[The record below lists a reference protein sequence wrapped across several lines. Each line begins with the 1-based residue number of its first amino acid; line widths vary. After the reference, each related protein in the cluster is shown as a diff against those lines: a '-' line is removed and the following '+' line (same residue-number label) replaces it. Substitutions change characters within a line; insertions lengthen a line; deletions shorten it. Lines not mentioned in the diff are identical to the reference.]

1 MISLPSVGL
10 RATTLREPR
19 QVRKEAALSGSR
31 RAQRMARPAALK
43 GAESMGRGMVE
54 QLAIYRRYRASNF
67 GELRGQD
74 PIAKT
79 LRRAVADGRI
89 GHGLLFVGPRG
100 TGKTSTARIVAKALN
115 CLTPA
120 DGEPCGTCTSC
131 IAIRDGATFDV
142 VESNAATSNRIDDVR
157 EDLIPLI
164 TTPPTDLK
172 RKVLIL
178 DEVHRFTNDAW
189 DALLKWLEEP
199 PPGIVFIFCT
209 TDPSKIRPAI
219 LSRLQRFDF
228 RPLPQATIAAKLSDI
243 LAAERRSADPAA
255 IELLARLA
263 DGGMRDAESMLDQ
276 LLSSGIETLRAT
288 DVEELLG
295 LPGADRVLALTEA
308 ILDADVSA
316 GLAVLADFEARGRDP
331 KVVVDHLTDLVRRAL
346 HAALAGGGSVP
357 GDASKLPAGLDLGGT
372 PGTPLPLAGR
382 SRDELLRLA
391 HALRRTEGGRGEADL
406 RLGLELL
413 LLGGAQAGPAT
424 TTVAASPLVAPAV
437 AASSAA
443 SATTPTRTRIAS
455 AGTASKPA
463 STPSATTNLEGA
475 ARGAGPAAAAVPG
488 EPRKARAASEGGVSS
503 QWEALVAAADPAT
516 KPLLADA
523 VPTFANGT
531 LTLGYAAS
539 KRFLRDR
546 AEARRDKLQSLASV
560 AYGAAV
566 AIAFAE
572 VEIGDAALREVWGG

>member
-1 MISLPSVGL
+1 MIFLPSVGL

-31 RAQRMARPAALK
+31 RAQRAARPAALK
-43 GAESMGRGMVE
+43 WRRAGHGESEGGAMAE
-54 QLAIYRRYRASNF
+54 QLAIYRRYRASTF

-79 LRRAVADGRI
+79 LQRAVADGRL

-115 CLTPA
+115 CLAPA
-120 DGEPCGTCTSC
+120 NGEPCGGCTAC

-164 TTPPTDLK
+164 TNPPTDLK

-228 RPLPQATIAAKLSDI
+228 RPIAQEQIAAKLVDI
-243 LAAERRSADPAA
+243 LKSEGRNAEPDA
-255 IELLARLA
+255 IALLARLA

-276 LLSSGIETLRAT
+276 LLSSGVDPLRAA

-295 LPGADRVLALTEA
+295 LPGAEDIARLASA
-308 ILDADVSA
+308 ALDADAAV
-316 GLAVLADFEARGRDP
+316 GLAILADFELRGRDP
-331 KVVVDHLTDLVRRAL
+331 RVVTEHLTDLIRRAL
-346 HAALAGGGSVP
+346 HAALATGGTVP
-357 GDASKLPAGLDLGGT
+357 ADASRLPAGVNLGGE
-372 PGTPLPLAGR
+372 PGAPLPLAGR

-391 HALRRTEGGRGEADL
+391 HALRRLESGRGDADL

-413 LLGGAQAGPAT
+413 LLGTLAP
-424 TTVAASPLVAPAV
+424 VAPAQATPV
-437 AASSAA
+437 AAASAAAAAPVRTAPPPAVAPTAVAAPVAEETPPAMKPTRTPRAAKSGAASSE
-443 SATTPTRTRIAS
+443 
-455 AGTASKPA
+455 
-463 STPSATTNLEGA
+463 EGDNWA
-475 ARGAGPAAAAVPG
+475 
-488 EPRKARAASEGGVSS
+488 
-503 QWEALVAAADPAT
+503 QMLAAADVPT

-523 VPTFANGT
+523 SGSFENGV
-531 LTLGYAAS
+531 LTILYPATKS
-539 KRFLRDR
+539 FLRVR
-546 AEARRDKLQSLASV
+546 AEERRERIEQLAAKV
-560 AYGAAV
+560 YGGV
-566 AIAFAE
+566 VRVAFAE
-572 VEIGDAALREVWGG
+572 KDEDATLRDVWKDA

>member
-1 MISLPSVGL
+1 MIVLPSVGL

-31 RAQRMARPAALK
+31 RAQRAARPAALRRRRAGYGESVG
-43 GAESMGRGMVE
+43 GAMAE
-54 QLAIYRRYRASNF
+54 QLAIYRRYRASKF

-79 LRRAVADGRI
+79 LQRAVADGRL

-115 CLTPA
+115 CLAPA
-120 DGEPCGTCTSC
+120 DGEPCGGCTAC

-164 TTPPTDLK
+164 TNPPTDLK

-228 RPLPQATIAAKLSDI
+228 RPIAQEQIAAKLVDI
-243 LAAERRSADPAA
+243 LKSEGRNAEPDAVA
-255 IELLARLA
+255 LLARLA

-276 LLSSGIETLRAT
+276 LLSSGVDPLRAA

-295 LPGADRVLALTEA
+295 LPGAEDIARLAGA
-308 ILDADVSA
+308 ALDADAAV
-316 GLAVLADFEARGRDP
+316 GLEILADFELRGRDP
-331 KVVVDHLTDLVRRAL
+331 RVVTERLTDLIRRAL
-346 HAALAGGGSVP
+346 HAALASGGTVP
-357 GDASKLPAGLDLGGT
+357 ADALKLPAGVDLGGE

-391 HALRRTEGGRGEADL
+391 HALRRLESGRGDADL

-413 LLGGAQAGPAT
+413 LLGTLAPGALGQTVSVPNAPAAAVAPPRT
-424 TTVAASPLVAPAV
+424 APSRPAESATVAAEAV
-437 AASSAA
+437 EEPPSAMKPTRSSRAATSGAAS
-443 SATTPTRTRIAS
+443 R
-455 AGTASKPA
+455 
-463 STPSATTNLEGA
+463 EGDA
-475 ARGAGPAAAAVPG
+475 WAHM
-488 EPRKARAASEGGVSS
+488 
-503 QWEALVAAADPAT
+503 LAAADVPT

-523 VPTFANGT
+523 SGVFENGV
-531 LTLGYAAS
+531 LTILYPATKS
-539 KRFLRDR
+539 FLRVR
-546 AEARRDKLQSLASV
+546 AEERRERIEQLASQV
-560 AYGAAV
+560 YGGV
-566 AIAFAE
+566 VRVAFAE
-572 VEIGDAALREVWGG
+572 KDADATLRDVWKDA

>member
-1 MISLPSVGL
+1 MIFLPSVGL

-31 RAQRMARPAALK
+31 RAQRAARPAALK
-43 GAESMGRGMVE
+43 WRRAGHGESEGGAMAE
-54 QLAIYRRYRASNF
+54 QLAIYRRYRASTF

-79 LRRAVADGRI
+79 LQRAVADGRL

-115 CLTPA
+115 CLAPA
-120 DGEPCGTCTSC
+120 DGEPCGSCTAC

-164 TTPPTDLK
+164 TNPPTDLK

-228 RPLPQATIAAKLSDI
+228 RPIAQEQIAAKLVDI
-243 LAAERRSADPAA
+243 LKSEGRNAEPDA
-255 IELLARLA
+255 IALLARLA

-276 LLSSGIETLRAT
+276 LLSSGVDPLRAA

-295 LPGADRVLALTEA
+295 LPGAEDIARLASA
-308 ILDADVSA
+308 ALDADAAV
-316 GLAVLADFEARGRDP
+316 GLGILADFELRGRDP
-331 KVVVDHLTDLVRRAL
+331 RVVTERLTDLIRRAL
-346 HAALAGGGSVP
+346 HAALATGGTVP
-357 GDASKLPAGLDLGGT
+357 ADASRLPAGVNLGGE
-372 PGTPLPLAGR
+372 PGAALPLAGR

-391 HALRRTEGGRGEADL
+391 HALRRLESGRGDADL

-413 LLGGAQAGPAT
+413 LLGTLAP
-424 TTVAASPLVAPAV
+424 VAPAQ
-437 AASSAA
+437 AA
-443 SATTPTRTRIAS
+443 
-455 AGTASKPA
+455 
-463 STPSATTNLEGA
+463 
-475 ARGAGPAAAAVPG
+475 PAAAASAHAAPVVAAAPVRTAPSLSVTPTAVAAPVV
-488 EPRKARAASEGGVSS
+488 EETPPAMKPTRTPRAAKSGTASEGGDNWA
-503 QWEALVAAADPAT
+503 QMLAAADVPT

-523 VPTFANGT
+523 SGSFENGV
-531 LTLGYAAS
+531 LTIVYPATKS
-539 KRFLRDR
+539 FLRVR
-546 AEARRDKLQSLASV
+546 AEERRDRIEQLAAQV
-560 AYGAAV
+560 YGGV
-566 AIAFAE
+566 VRVAFAE
-572 VEIGDAALREVWGG
+572 KDEDATLRDVWKDA

>member
-1 MISLPSVGL
+1 MIVLPSVGL

-31 RAQRMARPAALK
+31 RAQRAARPAALADRS
-43 GAESMGRGMVE
+43 GWQSEESEGGRMAE
-54 QLAIYRRYRASNF
+54 QLAIYRRYRASTF

-79 LRRAVADGRI
+79 LRRAVADGRL

-115 CLTPA
+115 CLAPA
-120 DGEPCGTCTSC
+120 DGEPCGSCTAC

-164 TTPPTDLK
+164 TNPPTDLK

-209 TDPSKIRPAI
+209 TDPSRIRPAI

-228 RPLPQATIAAKLSDI
+228 RPIAQDEIAGKLTEI
-243 LAAERRSADPAA
+243 LKTEKRNAEPEA
-255 IELLARLA
+255 IALLARLA

-276 LLSSGIETLRAT
+276 LLSSGVDPLRAA

-295 LPGADRVLALTEA
+295 LPSAEHIAQLAA
-308 ILDADVSA
+308 AMLDADAPA
-316 GLAVLADFEARGRDP
+316 GLAILSDFELRGRDP
-331 KVVVDHLTDLVRRAL
+331 HLVADHLTDLVRRAL
-346 HAALAGGGSVP
+346 HAALASGGSVP
-357 GDASKLPAGLDLGGT
+357 ADASRLPAGLTLGGE
-372 PGTPLPLAGR
+372 PGAPLPLAGR
-382 SRDELLRLA
+382 DRADLLRLA
-391 HALRRTEGGRGEADL
+391 HALRRLESGRGDADL

-413 LLGGAQAGPAT
+413 LLGTLTPITPAAT
-424 TTVAASPLVAPAV
+424 APVAATPAPVALAASVPPAMKPTRTPRAATSSTPPPAPVAPASDEWTRML
-437 AASSAA
+437 AAS
-443 SATTPTRTRIAS
+443 
-455 AGTASKPA
+455 
-463 STPSATTNLEGA
+463 
-475 ARGAGPAAAAVPG
+475 
-488 EPRKARAASEGGVSS
+488 
-503 QWEALVAAADPAT
+503 DPAT
-516 KPLLADA
+516 KPLIADA
-523 VPTFANGT
+523 RPAFASGV
-531 LTLGYAAS
+531 LTLLYSVS
-539 KRFLRDR
+539 KSFIRQRAEGRRDR
-546 AEARRDKLQSLASV
+546 IEAIAAQI
-560 AYGAAV
+560 YGAGV
-566 AIAFAE
+566 QVKF
-572 VEIGDAALREVWGG
+572 VEQDADTALREVWTDA

>member
-1 MISLPSVGL
+1 MG
-10 RATTLREPR
+10 
-19 QVRKEAALSGSR
+19 EA
-31 RAQRMARPAALK
+31 MA
-43 GAESMGRGMVE
+43 E
-54 QLAIYRRYRASNF
+54 QLAIYRRYRASTF

-79 LRRAVADGRI
+79 LQRAVADGRL

-115 CLTPA
+115 CLAPVA
-120 DGEPCGTCTSC
+120 GEPCGTCTAC

-164 TTPPTDLK
+164 TNPPTDLK

-228 RPLPQATIAAKLSDI
+228 RPIAQEQIAAKLADI
-243 LAAERRSADPAA
+243 LANEGRKAEPDA
-255 IELLARLA
+255 IALLARLA

-276 LLSSGIETLRAT
+276 LLSSGVDPLRAL

-295 LPGADRVLALTEA
+295 LPGAEDIARLAHA
-308 ILDADVSA
+308 ALDADA
-316 GLAVLADFEARGRDP
+316 ATGLGILADFERRGRDP
-331 KVVVDHLTDLVRRAL
+331 RVVTERLADLIRRAL
-346 HAALAGGGSVP
+346 HAALANGGTVP
-357 GDASKLPAGLDLGGT
+357 ADASRLPAGLELGGVV
-372 PGTPLPLAGR
+372 GAPLPLAGR
-382 SRDELLRLA
+382 GRDELLRVA
-391 HALRRTEGGRGEADL
+391 HALRRLESGRGDADL

-413 LLGGAQAGPAT
+413 LLGTLAPITSTQAPAPQVAT
-424 TTVAASPLVAPAV
+424 ASKAAVTVVASEPSAPSTASAPPPASPSEGTPDPEATPAEMR
-437 AASSAA
+437 
-443 SATTPTRTRIAS
+443 PTRTPRAPKGVPVDE
-455 AGTASKPA
+455 A
-463 STPSATTNLEGA
+463 A
-475 ARGAGPAAAAVPG
+475 ARWA
-488 EPRKARAASEGGVSS
+488 
-503 QWEALVAAADPAT
+503 QMLAAADVPT

-523 VPTFANGT
+523 SGSFDQGV
-531 LTLGYAAS
+531 LTILYPATKS
-539 KRFLRDR
+539 FLRVR
-546 AEARRDKLQSLASV
+546 AEERRDRIELLAAQV
-560 AYGAAV
+560 YGGV
-566 AIAFAE
+566 VRVAFAE
-572 VEIGDAALREVWGG
+572 KDEDATLRDVWKDA

>member
-1 MISLPSVGL
+1 MIVLPSVGL

-19 QVRKEAALSGSR
+19 QVRKEAALRGSR
-31 RAQRMARPAALK
+31 RAQRAARPTALK
-43 GAESMGRGMVE
+43 WRRAWQGESEGGAMAD
-54 QLAIYRRYRASNF
+54 QLAIYRRYRASKF

-79 LRRAVADGRI
+79 LQRAVADGRL

-115 CLTPA
+115 CLAPA
-120 DGEPCGTCTSC
+120 DGEPCGRCTAC

-164 TTPPTDLK
+164 TNPPTDLK

-228 RPLPQATIAAKLSDI
+228 RPIAHEQIAAKLTDI
-243 LAAERRSADPAA
+243 LASEGRNADPDA
-255 IELLARLA
+255 IALLARLA

-276 LLSSGIETLRAT
+276 LLSSGADPLRAA

-295 LPGADRVLALTEA
+295 LPGAEDIVRLASA
-308 ILDADVSA
+308 ALDADAAV
-316 GLAVLADFEARGRDP
+316 GLGILADFELRGRDP
-331 KVVVDHLTDLVRRAL
+331 RIVTERLTDLIRRAL
-346 HAALAGGGSVP
+346 HAALASGGTVP
-357 GDASKLPAGLDLGGT
+357 ADASRLPAGVELGGV

-391 HALRRTEGGRGEADL
+391 HALRRLESGRGDADL

-413 LLGGAQAGPAT
+413 LLGTLAP
-424 TTVAASPLVAPAV
+424 VASAP
-437 AASSAA
+437 AA
-443 SATTPTRTRIAS
+443 SAPLAPAQAAPVAAVAPVRTASPSVITSTDVHVPVAEATPPSMKPTRTPRAAKGDATREDGDEWAQMLAS
-455 AGTASKPA
+455 AD
-463 STPSATTNLEGA
+463 
-475 ARGAGPAAAAVPG
+475 VP
-488 EPRKARAASEGGVSS
+488 
-503 QWEALVAAADPAT
+503 T

-523 VPTFANGT
+523 SGSFENGV
-531 LTLGYAAS
+531 LTIVYPATKS
-539 KRFLRDR
+539 FVRVR
-546 AEARRDKLQSLASV
+546 AEERRERIEQLA
-560 AYGAAV
+560 AKIYGGV
-566 AIAFAE
+566 VRVAFAE
-572 VEIGDAALREVWGG
+572 KDADATLRDVWKDA

>member
-1 MISLPSVGL
+1 MIFLPSVGL

-31 RAQRMARPAALK
+31 RAQRAARPAALGQQRARDREREG
-43 GAESMGRGMVE
+43 GAMAE
-54 QLAIYRRYRASNF
+54 QLAIYRRYRAATF

-79 LRRAVADGRI
+79 LQRALADGRL

-115 CLTPA
+115 CLAPA
-120 DGEPCGTCTSC
+120 NGEPCGACTAC

-164 TTPPTDLK
+164 TNPPTDLK

-228 RPLPQATIAAKLSDI
+228 RPIAQEQIAAKLADI
-243 LAAERRSADPAA
+243 LKSEGRNAEPDAVA
-255 IELLARLA
+255 LLARLA

-276 LLSSGIETLRAT
+276 LLSSGVDPLRPA

-295 LPGADRVLALTEA
+295 LPGAEDIARLASA
-308 ILDADVSA
+308 ALDADAPV
-316 GLAVLADFEARGRDP
+316 GLAILADFEVRGRDP
-331 KVVVDHLTDLVRRAL
+331 RVVTERLTDLVRRAL
-346 HAALAGGGSVP
+346 HAALATGGTVP
-357 GDASKLPAGLDLGGT
+357 ADASRLPAGLNLGGQ
-372 PGTPLPLAGR
+372 PGAPLPLAGR

-391 HALRRTEGGRGEADL
+391 HALRKLESSRGDADL

-413 LLGGAQAGPAT
+413 LLGTLTPAAPALAAQAQH
-424 TTVAASPLVAPAV
+424 SP
-437 AASSAA
+437 AA
-443 SATTPTRTRIAS
+443 SAEVSRAPEPRAPEPRAPAAETAAGASAEMKPTRTPR
-455 AGTASKPA
+455 GSK
-463 STPSATTNLEGA
+463 
-475 ARGAGPAAAAVPG
+475 AAAT
-488 EPRKARAASEGGVSS
+488 STEGGDWA
-503 QWEALVAAADPAT
+503 QMLAAADPAT
-516 KPLLADA
+516 KPLLVDARATYAD
-523 VPTFANGT
+523 GL
-531 LTLGYAAS
+531 LTLVYSSS
-539 KRFLRDR
+539 KSFLRVR
-546 AEARRDKLQSLASV
+546 AEERRDRIERLASQV
-560 AYGAAV
+560 YGGV
-566 AIAFAE
+566 VRVAFAE
-572 VEIGDAALREVWGG
+572 QDVDAALRDVWKDA

>member
-1 MISLPSVGL
+1 MIFLPSVGL

-31 RAQRMARPAALK
+31 RAQRAARPAALK
-43 GAESMGRGMVE
+43 WRRAGHGESEGGAMAE
-54 QLAIYRRYRASNF
+54 QLAIYRRYRASTF

-79 LRRAVADGRI
+79 LQRAVADGRL

-115 CLTPA
+115 CLAPA
-120 DGEPCGTCTSC
+120 DGEPCGSCTAC

-164 TTPPTDLK
+164 TNPPTDLK

-228 RPLPQATIAAKLSDI
+228 RPIAQEQIAAKLVDI
-243 LAAERRSADPAA
+243 LKSEGRNAEPDA
-255 IELLARLA
+255 IALLARLA

-276 LLSSGIETLRAT
+276 LLSSGVDPLRAA

-295 LPGADRVLALTEA
+295 LPGAEDIARLASA
-308 ILDADVSA
+308 ALDADAAV
-316 GLAVLADFEARGRDP
+316 GLGILADFELRGRDP
-331 KVVVDHLTDLVRRAL
+331 RVVTERLTDLIRRAL
-346 HAALAGGGSVP
+346 HAALATGGTVP
-357 GDASKLPAGLDLGGT
+357 ADASRLPVGVNLGGE
-372 PGTPLPLAGR
+372 PGAPLPLAGR

-391 HALRRTEGGRGEADL
+391 HALRRLESGRGDADL

-413 LLGGAQAGPAT
+413 LLGTLAPVAPAQAAPVA
-424 TTVAASPLVAPAV
+424 VAAPAHAAPVVAAAPVRTAPPPAV
-437 AASSAA
+437 AAPVVEETPPAMK
-443 SATTPTRTRIAS
+443 PTRTPRAAKS
-455 AGTASKPA
+455 GTASE
-463 STPSATTNLEGA
+463 EGDSWA
-475 ARGAGPAAAAVPG
+475 
-488 EPRKARAASEGGVSS
+488 
-503 QWEALVAAADPAT
+503 QMLAAADVPT

-523 VPTFANGT
+523 SGSFENGV
-531 LTLGYAAS
+531 LTIVYPATKS
-539 KRFLRDR
+539 FLRVR
-546 AEARRDKLQSLASV
+546 AEERRDRIEQLAAQV
-560 AYGAAV
+560 YGGV
-566 AIAFAE
+566 VRVAFAE
-572 VEIGDAALREVWGG
+572 KDEDATLRDVWKDA

>member
-1 MISLPSVGL
+1 MIFLPSVGL

-31 RAQRMARPAALK
+31 RAQRAARPAALK
-43 GAESMGRGMVE
+43 WRRAGHGESEGGAMAE
-54 QLAIYRRYRASNF
+54 QLAIYRRYRASTF

-79 LRRAVADGRI
+79 LQRAVADGRL

-115 CLTPA
+115 CLAPA
-120 DGEPCGTCTSC
+120 NGEPCGGCTAC

-164 TTPPTDLK
+164 TNPPTDLK

-228 RPLPQATIAAKLSDI
+228 RPIAQEQIAAKLVDI
-243 LAAERRSADPAA
+243 LKSEGRNAEPDA
-255 IELLARLA
+255 IALLARLA

-276 LLSSGIETLRAT
+276 LLSSGVDPLRAA

-295 LPGADRVLALTEA
+295 LPGAEDIARLASA
-308 ILDADVSA
+308 ALDADAAV
-316 GLAVLADFEARGRDP
+316 GLAILADFELRGRDP
-331 KVVVDHLTDLVRRAL
+331 RVVTEHLTDLIRRAL
-346 HAALAGGGSVP
+346 HAALATGGTVP
-357 GDASKLPAGLDLGGT
+357 ADASRLPAGVNLGGE
-372 PGTPLPLAGR
+372 PGAPLPLAGR

-391 HALRRTEGGRGEADL
+391 HALRRLESGRGDADL

-413 LLGGAQAGPAT
+413 LLGTLAP
-424 TTVAASPLVAPAV
+424 VAPAQATPV
-437 AASSAA
+437 AAASAAAAAPVRTAPPPAVAPTAVAAPVAEETPPAMKPTRTPRAAKSGAASSE
-443 SATTPTRTRIAS
+443 
-455 AGTASKPA
+455 
-463 STPSATTNLEGA
+463 EGDNWA
-475 ARGAGPAAAAVPG
+475 
-488 EPRKARAASEGGVSS
+488 
-503 QWEALVAAADPAT
+503 QMLAAADVPT

-523 VPTFANGT
+523 SGSFENGV
-531 LTLGYAAS
+531 LTILYPATKS
-539 KRFLRDR
+539 FLRVR
-546 AEARRDKLQSLASV
+546 AEERRERIEQLAAKV
-560 AYGAAV
+560 YGGV
-566 AIAFAE
+566 VRVAFAE
-572 VEIGDAALREVWGG
+572 KDADATLRDVWKDA

>member
-1 MISLPSVGL
+1 
-10 RATTLREPR
+10 
-19 QVRKEAALSGSR
+19 
-31 RAQRMARPAALK
+31 MA
-43 GAESMGRGMVE
+43 E
-54 QLAIYRRYRASNF
+54 QLAIYRRYRASTF

-79 LRRAVADGRI
+79 LQRAVADGRL

-115 CLTPA
+115 CLAPSG
-120 DGEPCGTCTSC
+120 GEPCGSCTAC

-164 TTPPTDLK
+164 TNPPTDLK

-228 RPLPQATIAAKLSDI
+228 RPIAQEQIAAKLVDI
-243 LAAERRSADPAA
+243 LKSEGRNAEPDA
-255 IELLARLA
+255 IALLARLA

-276 LLSSGIETLRAT
+276 LLSSGVDPLRAA

-295 LPGADRVLALTEA
+295 LPGAEDIARLASA
-308 ILDADVSA
+308 ALDSDAAV
-316 GLAVLADFEARGRDP
+316 GLGILADFELRGRDP
-331 KVVVDHLTDLVRRAL
+331 RVVTERLTDLIRRAL
-346 HAALAGGGSVP
+346 HAALATGGTVP
-357 GDASKLPAGLDLGGT
+357 ADASRLPAGLNLGGE
-372 PGTPLPLAGR
+372 PGAPLPLAGR

-391 HALRRTEGGRGEADL
+391 HALRRLESGRGDADL

-413 LLGGAQAGPAT
+413 LLGTLAP
-424 TTVAASPLVAPAV
+424 VAPVQLA
-437 AASSAA
+437 
-443 SATTPTRTRIAS
+443 PT
-455 AGTASKPA
+455 
-463 STPSATTNLEGA
+463 
-475 ARGAGPAAAAVPG
+475 AAAPTADALPARPVP
-488 EPRKARAASEGGVSS
+488 PPTVPP
-503 QWEALVAAADPAT
+503 ALVAAPVAEATPPAMRPTRTPRAAKSGAASEEGDKWLQMLAAADVPT

-523 VPTFANGT
+523 SGSFENGV
-531 LTLGYAAS
+531 LTILYPATKS
-539 KRFLRDR
+539 FLRVR
-546 AEARRDKLQSLASV
+546 AEERRERIEQLAAQV
-560 AYGAAV
+560 YGGV
-566 AIAFAE
+566 VRVAFAE
-572 VEIGDAALREVWGG
+572 KDADATLRDVWKDA

>member
-1 MISLPSVGL
+1 
-10 RATTLREPR
+10 
-19 QVRKEAALSGSR
+19 
-31 RAQRMARPAALK
+31 MA
-43 GAESMGRGMVE
+43 E
-54 QLAIYRRYRASNF
+54 QLAIYRRYRASTF

-79 LRRAVADGRI
+79 LQRAVADGRL

-115 CLTPA
+115 CLAPA
-120 DGEPCGTCTSC
+120 DGEPCGSCTAC

-164 TTPPTDLK
+164 TNPPTDLK

-228 RPLPQATIAAKLSDI
+228 RPIAQEQIAAKLVDI
-243 LAAERRSADPAA
+243 LKSEGRNAEPDA
-255 IELLARLA
+255 IALLARLA

-276 LLSSGIETLRAT
+276 LLSSGVDPLRAA

-295 LPGADRVLALTEA
+295 LPGAEDIARLAGA
-308 ILDADVSA
+308 ALDADAAV
-316 GLAVLADFEARGRDP
+316 GLGILADFELRGRDP
-331 KVVVDHLTDLVRRAL
+331 RVVTERLTDLIRRAL
-346 HAALAGGGSVP
+346 HAALATGGTVP
-357 GDASKLPAGLDLGGT
+357 ADASRLPAGVNLGGE
-372 PGTPLPLAGR
+372 PGAPLPLAGR

-391 HALRRTEGGRGEADL
+391 HALRRLESGRGDADL

-413 LLGGAQAGPAT
+413 LLGTLAPVASAAPAPAQA
-424 TTVAASPLVAPAV
+424 V
-437 AASSAA
+437 
-443 SATTPTRTRIAS
+443 
-455 AGTASKPA
+455 
-463 STPSATTNLEGA
+463 
-475 ARGAGPAAAAVPG
+475 PAAAAS
-488 EPRKARAASEGGVSS
+488 AHAAPV
-503 QWEALVAAADPAT
+503 VAAAPVRTAPSLSVTPTAVAAPVVEETPAAMKPTRTPRAAKSGTASEEGDSWAQMLAAADVPT

-523 VPTFANGT
+523 SGSFENGV
-531 LTLGYAAS
+531 LTIVYPATKS
-539 KRFLRDR
+539 FLRVR
-546 AEARRDKLQSLASV
+546 AEERRDRIEQLAAQV
-560 AYGAAV
+560 YGGV
-566 AIAFAE
+566 VRVAFAE
-572 VEIGDAALREVWGG
+572 KDEDATLRDVWKDA

>member
-1 MISLPSVGL
+1 MIFLPSVGL

-31 RAQRMARPAALK
+31 RAQRAARPAALK
-43 GAESMGRGMVE
+43 WRCAEHGESEGGAMAE
-54 QLAIYRRYRASNF
+54 QLAIYRRYRASTF

-79 LRRAVADGRI
+79 LQRAVADGRL

-115 CLTPA
+115 CLAPA
-120 DGEPCGTCTSC
+120 GGEPCGSCTAC

-164 TTPPTDLK
+164 TNPPTDLK

-228 RPLPQATIAAKLSDI
+228 RPIAQEQIAAKLVDI
-243 LAAERRSADPAA
+243 LKSEGRTAEPDA
-255 IELLARLA
+255 IALLARLA

-276 LLSSGIETLRAT
+276 LLSSGVDPLRAA

-295 LPGADRVLALTEA
+295 LPGAEDIARLASA
-308 ILDADVSA
+308 ALDADAAV
-316 GLAVLADFEARGRDP
+316 GLAILADFELRGRDP
-331 KVVVDHLTDLVRRAL
+331 RVVTEHLTDLIRRAL
-346 HAALAGGGSVP
+346 HAALATGGTVP
-357 GDASKLPAGLDLGGT
+357 ADASRLPAGVNLGGE
-372 PGTPLPLAGR
+372 PGAPLPLAGR

-391 HALRRTEGGRGEADL
+391 HALRRLESGRGDADL

-413 LLGGAQAGPAT
+413 LLGTLAP
-424 TTVAASPLVAPAV
+424 VAPAQATPV
-437 AASSAA
+437 AAASAAAAAPVRTAPPPAVAPTAVAAPVAEETPPAMKPTRTPRAAKSGAASSE
-443 SATTPTRTRIAS
+443 
-455 AGTASKPA
+455 
-463 STPSATTNLEGA
+463 EGDNWA
-475 ARGAGPAAAAVPG
+475 
-488 EPRKARAASEGGVSS
+488 
-503 QWEALVAAADPAT
+503 QMLAAADVPT

-523 VPTFANGT
+523 SGSFENGV
-531 LTLGYAAS
+531 LTILYPATKS
-539 KRFLRDR
+539 FLRVR
-546 AEARRDKLQSLASV
+546 AEERRERIEQLAAKV
-560 AYGAAV
+560 YGGV
-566 AIAFAE
+566 VRVAFAE
-572 VEIGDAALREVWGG
+572 KDADATLRDVWKDA

>member
-1 MISLPSVGL
+1 
-10 RATTLREPR
+10 
-19 QVRKEAALSGSR
+19 
-31 RAQRMARPAALK
+31 MA
-43 GAESMGRGMVE
+43 E
-54 QLAIYRRYRASNF
+54 QLAIYRRYRAATF

-79 LRRAVADGRI
+79 LQRAVADGRL

-115 CLTPA
+115 CLAPA
-120 DGEPCGTCTSC
+120 NGEPCGACTAC
-131 IAIRDGATFDV
+131 ISIRDGATFDV

-164 TTPPTDLK
+164 TNPPTDLK

-228 RPLPQATIAAKLSDI
+228 RPIAQDQIAAKLADI
-243 LAAERRSADPAA
+243 LKSEGRNAEPDA
-255 IELLARLA
+255 IALLARLA

-276 LLSSGIETLRAT
+276 LLSSGVDPLRAA

-295 LPGADRVLALTEA
+295 LPGAEDIARLASA
-308 ILDADVSA
+308 ALDADA
-316 GLAVLADFEARGRDP
+316 ATGLGILADFELRGRDP
-331 KVVVDHLTDLVRRAL
+331 RVVTERLTDLVRRAL
-346 HAALAGGGSVP
+346 HAAISAGGAVP
-357 GDASKLPAGLDLGGT
+357 ADASRLPAGLNLGGQ

-391 HALRRTEGGRGEADL
+391 NALRRVESGRGDADL

-413 LLGGAQAGPAT
+413 LLGALGP
-424 TTVAASPLVAPAV
+424 VAPAQGATV
-437 AASSAA
+437 TGAASVSTASTRSAPPPAPTSTGTPSAGATSSTDTAASLASDKSAA
-443 SATTPTRTRIAS
+443 ETKPTRTPRTTKGGAVS
-455 AGTASKPA
+455 AD
-463 STPSATTNLEGA
+463 EDRW
-475 ARGAGPAAAAVPG
+475 ARM
-488 EPRKARAASEGGVSS
+488 
-503 QWEALVAAADPAT
+503 LAAADVPT

-523 VPTFANGT
+523 SAT
-531 LTLGYAAS
+531 LKDGVLTITYPATKS
-539 KRFLRDR
+539 FLRVR
-546 AEARRDKLQSLASV
+546 AEERRDRIEQLASQV
-560 AYGAAV
+560 YGGV
-566 AIAFAE
+566 VRVAFAQQDP
-572 VEIGDAALREVWGG
+572 DAALRDVWKDA